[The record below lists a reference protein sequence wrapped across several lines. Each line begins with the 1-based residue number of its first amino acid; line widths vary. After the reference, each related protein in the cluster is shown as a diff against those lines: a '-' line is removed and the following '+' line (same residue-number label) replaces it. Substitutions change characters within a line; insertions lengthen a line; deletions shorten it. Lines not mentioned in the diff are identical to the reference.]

1 MKRDFSID
9 IFKGL
14 LVIGMVLVHIMQFFS
29 DQAISP
35 SVEYVIN
42 IGNVITFSGFV
53 FCFGYVAEISYLE
66 RDLKNVYRKIIKNSI
81 KTLIAFYVSG
91 SAFQLFVAG
100 SQIEWNTFKEIIL
113 LNTMPGWSEFLA
125 SFAYFSFV
133 TLILFVPFKKVLSNK
148 ILFWII
154 FFSLFL
160 TCFIPYEKVTI
171 NQLGVLIGTNKFA
184 AFPVLQYMPFYMLGM
199 YFEKY
204 DIKFNLAFAGGA
216 LLLSVYPLYEIIV
229 LKAPPCRFP
238 PSIAWI
244 VAPMFILYLYYLTAI
259 ILERFALYLSPIIA
273 FGQNVLF
280 CLVVS
285 NIFIFTLDS
294 KFNKLTLKPLQC
306 LYMEVIFLAIVYYL
320 VSIVSKIKKSSDNII
335 KMS

>member
-1 MKRDFSID
+1 MERNFSID

-29 DQAISP
+29 DPSISP

-66 RDLKNVYRKIIKNSI
+66 KDLKSVYKKIIKNII

-91 SAFQLFVAG
+91 SAYQIFVAG
-100 SQIEWNTFKEIIL
+100 NLIEWNTFKEIIL

-133 TLILFVPFKKVLSNK
+133 TLILFVPFKKVLNNK
-148 ILFWII
+148 VLFWII

-160 TCFIPYEKVTI
+160 TCLIQYEKITI

-199 YFEKY
+199 YFKKY
-204 DIKFNLAFAGGA
+204 DIKFNLVFAGGA
-216 LLLSVYPLYEIIV
+216 LLLSAYPLYKIIV
-229 LKAPPCRFP
+229 LKAPPLRFP

-244 VAPMFILYLYYLTAI
+244 VAPMFVLYLYYLASI
-259 ILERFALYLSPIIA
+259 MLERFFLYLKPIIA

-285 NIFIFTLDS
+285 NIFIFSLDS
-294 KFNKLTLKPLQC
+294 KFKKLTLKPLEC
-306 LYMEVIFLAIVYYL
+306 IYMEVVFLAIVYYL
-320 VSIVSKIKKSSDNII
+320 VSIVSKVKKSSDNIA
-335 KMS
+335 KMT